1 MRNENSS
8 GEGHTFFLLK
18 KIVEEEIPLGNS
30 NNNFPKK
37 DILEIPFRATV
48 ISSISAT
55 SYLILMGIFFTRTMS
70 MTQRSFILT
79 PLSMFLNVIRQGY
92 RVAY

>member
-8 GEGHTFFLLK
+8 ADGQNSSFLK
-18 KIVEEEIPLGNS
+18 KLAEEGSPLGNNS
-30 NNNFPKK
+30 NKDSLPKK

-55 SYLILMGIFFTRTMS
+55 SYLVLIGIFFTGALAKMWVHHFKIPRK
-70 MTQRSFILT
+70 QFE
-79 PLSMFLNVIRQGY
+79 
-92 RVAY
+92 